1 VASAGMT
8 GIRDKV
14 VAACLTGAV
23 VVVVGYASGI
33 GLQPM
38 ASTAPQALPPAA
50 PAAPH
55 GDHAHAEPHA
65 DGHGHSG
72 ISHSDSHAD
81 SHGDSH
87 GMSHAVVGAGHG
99 VGASHLASASH
110 TGGHETGGHHDTGGH
125 AQPHDD
131 HTGAH
136 PPDDDHEDHG
146 GQHPPPDGPP
156 EDDPGPGCEEDL
168 LGGLLDDLLGP
179 LTGLTGSCD
188 RRDETR
194 TGS

>member
-1 VASAGMT
+1 MASAGMT

-33 GLQPM
+33 GLRPM

-50 PAAPH
+50 PAVPH

-65 DGHGHSG
+65 DDHGHSD
-72 ISHSDSHAD
+72 SHGDSHAD
-81 SHGDSH
+81 SHG
-87 GMSHAVVGAGHG
+87 MSHTMADAGHAH
-99 VGASHLASASH
+99 GASHLASASH
-110 TGGHETGGHHDTGGH
+110 PGGHETGGHHDIGAH
-125 AQPHDD
+125 DQPHDD
-131 HTGAH
+131 HTGTH
-136 PPDDDHEDHG
+136 PPDDDHENHEDHG
-146 GQHPPPDGPP
+146 GQHPPPGGPP
-156 EDDPGPGCEEDL
+156 EDEPGPGCEEEL
-168 LGGLLDDLLGP
+168 LGSLLDDLLGP
-179 LTGLTGSCD
+179 LTGLTDSCD